1 MNTIKC
7 INKEVYELLSR
18 NQLLNSL
25 IKSELINSI
34 LDEREVTEE
43 MKINIKQNIFKNQNL
58 QDDDQFNEW
67 LKSKNSTEEELIHLI
82 TKNQRLETYCL
93 EKYSHMAEARF
104 LKRKDG
110 LDQVTYSLI
119 RIKESFLAQE
129 IFFRIEENP
138 SAFGDLA
145 NQYSIGSENSS
156 RGIVGPVSLNQGH
169 PQLVSLLK
177 NSTPGEVNQPIRIE
191 DFWVITRLENLKK
204 GSLNDETIKIMS
216 QEIFNDWLD
225 DKVKE
230 IANKLHNSFKFNT
243 KK

>member
-82 TKNQRLETYCL
+82 TKNQRLENVL
-93 EKYSHMAEARF
+93 PRKYSHMAEARF

>member
-7 INKEVYELLSR
+7 INKEVFELLSR

-25 IKSELINSI
+25 IKSELINSLLEKI
-34 LDEREVTEE
+34 EISEE
-43 MKINIKQNIFKNQNL
+43 MKQDIKNNIFKNENL
-58 QDDDQFNEW
+58 QNEDDFHEW
-67 LKSKNSTEEELIHLI
+67 LKSKNSSEEELINLI
-82 TKNQRLETYCL
+82 TKKQRLETYCL

-129 IFFRIEENP
+129 IFLRIEENP

-156 RGIVGPVSLNQGH
+156 RGIVGPVSLSQGH

-177 NSTPGEVNQPIRIE
+177 NSTLGEVNPPIRIQ

-204 GSLNDETIKIMS
+204 ASLNDETIKIMS

-230 IANKLHNSFKFNT
+230 IANKLNNSFNFNT
-243 KK
+243 K